1 MKCLFLYNPKSGREK
16 IQKNLD
22 YIIKRLSEKFSNID
36 IHPSSSKEDF
46 IEIAKLSCGKYDYL
60 IFSGGDGSFNL
71 VVNAIA
77 ECDNKPIL
85 GYIPSGTCN
94 DIANNLRIPSYS
106 LKKCLDVILENK
118 IVDHDIMKVNDSYC
132 MYVAALGD
140 LAELSFDTEHNL
152 KKIFGR
158 VAYYFSGAKKLFKEQ
173 YTHHLKITVDG
184 VPYEY
189 ETALCLVVNSKYI
202 ASLKFNSN
210 GYHNDGKVDIIIVKG
225 KTLKGLINIF
235 RLFIF
240 GILKIKTENT
250 SYVFRSNKFTI
261 EPNNEK
267 YWAFDGEKGK
277 FGKLEFEVLPKHIK
291 VIGNL
296 K

>member
-1 MKCLFLYNPKSGREK
+1 MNCLFLYNPKSGRERIK
-16 IQKNLD
+16 KKLD
-22 YIIKRLSEKFSNID
+22 FILRRLNEKFDEID
-36 IHPSSSKEDF
+36 VHPSSSELDF
-46 IEIAKLSCGKYDYL
+46 VETAKNACGKYDYL

-71 VVNAIA
+71 IINAIA
-77 ECDNKPIL
+77 ELENKPIL

-94 DIANNLRIPSYS
+94 DIASNLKISS
-106 LKKCLDVILENK
+106 LSIKKAIDIILNDKQVE
-118 IVDHDIMKVNDSYC
+118 HDIIKVNDNYC

-140 LAELSFDTEHNL
+140 LAELSFDTNHNL
-152 KKIFGR
+152 KKVFGR
-158 VAYYFSGAKKLFKEQ
+158 IAYYFSGAKKLFKQQ
-173 YTHHLKITVDG
+173 YTHHLKLTIDG
-184 VPYEY
+184 LTFEY

-210 GYHNDGKVDIIIVKG
+210 GYLNDGKVDVIIVKG

-240 GILKIKTENT
+240 GILKIKTEKV

-261 EPNNEK
+261 EPNDEK
-267 YWAFDGEKGK
+267 HWSFDGEKGK
-277 FGKLEFEVLPKHIK
+277 FGKLDFEVLPKHIR